1 MFFLWLTCIYIYRE
15 RVYIERDRERNK
27 STNKKKII
35 KNNKN
40 IKEIPETTVIET
52 KDQIKSKT
60 KQQPQQQTKA
70 VTYNE
75 NKKIY
80 KSATKGTFRHI

>member
-1 MFFLWLTCIYIYRE
+1 MKVQI
-15 RVYIERDRERNK
+15 
-27 STNKKKII
+27 KIKQI

-40 IKEIPETTVIET
+40 IKEIPKTEVIET